1 MSRVKLAY
9 IGAGVAT
16 VMIHV
21 AAFGGLNAMKK
32 PEPEKHLV
40 AVMVSAPKPK
50 HKAKPPEPPKPVEA
64 PKELLQHPTVQRAAP
79 PPPAAAPPPDPV
91 AASHPALAAMP
102 DFGINL
108 SGGLGGP
115 GGGIA
120 VPMGG
125 GQAPSSVQPKAKEKV
140 LGAAAERPAVAGGD
154 CAEDLV
160 KAKASGFVKPTYT
173 DDARAAG
180 IEGRVRVEVSL
191 DETGKVVSARVV
203 SGLGHG
209 LDESAIDAAKR
220 MAFSAAT
227 RCGSAVKS
235 TFVVSMR
242 FVLGE

>member
-1 MSRVKLAY
+1 MV
-9 IGAGVAT
+9 
-16 VMIHV
+16 
-21 AAFGGLNAMKK
+21 AFGGLSAMKK
-32 PEPEKHLV
+32 PEPEKKTV
-40 AVMVSAPKPK
+40 AVMVAPPKPK
-50 HKAKPPEPPKPVEA
+50 AKEKPPEPPKPVEA
-64 PKELLQHPTVQRAAP
+64 PKEMLQHPTQRAAP
-79 PPPAAAPPPDPV
+79 KPAPAPAAPPPDPV
-91 AASHPALAAMP
+91 AAAHPALAAMP

-120 VPMGG
+120 VPTGG
-125 GQAPSSVQPKAKEKV
+125 GATPSSVQPKPKEKV
-140 LGAAAERPAVAGGD
+140 LGAAAERPAVAGDD

-160 KAKASGFVKPTYT
+160 KAKPQGFVKPTYT

-191 DETGKVVSARVV
+191 DETGKVLSARVV

-220 MAFSAAT
+220 MAFNAAT
-227 RCGSAVKS
+227 RCGKSVKS